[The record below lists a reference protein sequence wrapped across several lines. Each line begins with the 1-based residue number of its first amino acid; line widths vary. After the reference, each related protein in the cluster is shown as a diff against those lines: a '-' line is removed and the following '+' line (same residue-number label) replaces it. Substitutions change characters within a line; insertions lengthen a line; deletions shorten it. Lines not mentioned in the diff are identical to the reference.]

1 MFKLA
6 YVNKDKINNS
16 IAQGVISEEALIV
29 TNNEKDS
36 GEVYYYDEKGNLK
49 QIVKKTRF
57 ESESEARI
65 WVAKYGDYEGETISI
80 KDKDGNWISYNVIN
94 NNQFSQVPNKDD
106 LTDILDGLIIDGGS
120 APTA

>member
-16 IAQGVISEEALIV
+16 ITEEVISNETLIV
-29 TNNEKDS
+29 TNNEEDS

-57 ESESEARI
+57 ENENEARL
-65 WVAKYGDYEGETISI
+65 WVAKYGNYEGETISI
-80 KDKDGNWISYNVIN
+80 KNKNGDWISYNVIN
-94 NNQFSQVPNKDD
+94 NNQFSQVPNEND

>member
-29 TNNEKDS
+29 TNNESDS
-36 GEVYYYDEKGNLK
+36 GEIYYYDEKGNLK

-80 KDKDGNWISYNVIN
+80 KERDGNLISYNVIN

>member
-29 TNNEKDS
+29 TNNESDS
-36 GEVYYYDEKGNLK
+36 GEIYYYDEKGNLK

>member
-6 YVNKDKINNS
+6 YVNKDIINNS

-29 TNNEKDS
+29 TNNESDS
-36 GEVYYYDEKGNLK
+36 GEIYYYDEKGNLK